1 MKNEIR
7 VIIAGSRDFSDY
19 DLLKRI
25 LAKRQ
30 QSLEDVTIISGTAR
44 GADRLGERFAMEH
57 NLKLVRMPADWD
69 RYGKRAGYLR
79 NVAMAEYASGAT
91 GVLYAFWDGCSKGT
105 QHMINVARKYGLEVH
120 VIKCGLSG
128 EGLESYGEEEIL

>member
-7 VIIAGSRDFSDY
+7 IIIAGSRDFSDY
-19 DLLKRI
+19 DLLKRT

-44 GADRLGERFAMEH
+44 GADRLGERFAVEH
-57 NLKLVRMPADWD
+57 NLKLIRMPADWD

-79 NVAMAEYASGAT
+79 NVAMAEHASEAT
-91 GVLYAFWDGCSKGT
+91 GVLYAFWDGCSRGT
-105 QHMINVARKYGLEVH
+105 QHMINIAKKHALEVH
-120 VIKCGLSG
+120 IIKYGLSG
-128 EGLESYGEEEIL
+128 EGLEKYGAEEIL